1 MQKKIISLFFAVLFI
16 VSFSAA
22 AVNSKDNSASADNA
36 ANLFPEHDLSFYNQ
50 FFTFK
55 LAGKWDKDFDIDS
68 NKRKNIYFI
77 RAYKMSSGRLATNIF
92 IKYYNG
98 EKAQFT
104 AAEQY
109 IEANSKDIFGNTES
123 KIFVFEPVSFAKV
136 NGKKT
141 SVIQRKIFQFFNYNS
156 KSSDGAWRK
165 EKIYVIPASKG
176 FYVLHYSA
184 EESEYPK
191 HIKEFEKL
199 VKSFRGK
206 M

>member
-1 MQKKIISLFFAVLFI
+1 MKKFISLFFAVLF
-16 VSFSAA
+16 VALFSVET
-22 AVNSKDNSASADNA
+22 VNSKDTSASADNA
-36 ANLFPEHDLSFYNQ
+36 ANLFPEHDLSFYDQ

-68 NKRKNIYFI
+68 NKRRNVYFI

-92 IKYYNG
+92 VKYYTG

-123 KIFVFEPVSFAKV
+123 NVFVFEPVSFAKV

-141 SVIQRKIFQFFNYNS
+141 SVIQRKIFQFFNYHS

-165 EKIYVIPASKG
+165 EKIYVIPAEKG

-191 HIKEFEKL
+191 HVKEFEKL
-199 VKSFRGK
+199 VKSFKGK